1 MDVCS
6 HLVHAS
12 VSYEERYVGTKA
24 MMRFH
29 HKIKSLIVSMLI
41 NTALKVVPS
50 YIDMQFLLLHRTR

>member
-29 HKIKSLIVSMLI
+29 HKIKSRIVSMLI

-50 YIDMQFLLLHRTR
+50 YVDM